1 MEYFRGIVRQILR
14 GPIVVT
20 TKLFDS
26 VSKHVVYDNSI
37 RILQADRSPLRHGLC
52 ALDYPPPQPFDTIL
66 DHIMCVLSHDP
77 PWKICRLELY
87 LPGEAL

>member
-37 RILQADRSPLRHGLC
+37 WILQADRSPLRHGLC
-52 ALDYPPPQPFDTIL
+52 ALD
-66 DHIMCVLSHDP
+66 
-77 PWKICRLELY
+77 
-87 LPGEAL
+87 